1 MLALLAAVVF
11 AQSHAVIIIGKNN
24 QDSVTRASADSLAV
38 RKQDSI
44 AVRREQRRDSLRAR
58 ERDRDSVRREIR
70 LAKKLPITPAIVASA
85 FKDPGARDLLL
96 RAREAR
102 LSQDSSL
109 TGYDA
114 NAYERMSVG
123 MGFKHIGRDRLL
135 MRSEQAS
142 HVVWQRGKGA
152 IVDVKGRRSVLPMIE
167 GVGDGD
173 IDLGTDGDIPYAPG
187 RETLWIGSGMA
198 KADVSENEIIHPLAA
213 GAEAY
218 YTYQS
223 GDSVEFQLPGGQRLK
238 LRELRIRP
246 RQPKWNVAVGSLW
259 FDASTAHLVR
269 AVYRMAQEMDIMAV
283 AKEANEEEQ
292 NHDDDMPRW
301 LKPMITP
308 MKANVSA
315 ITVEYGLHEG
325 RFWLPRSQTIEGEA
339 QVSFMHIPFKL
350 EQRYTYKSVN
360 GTQPFPDMTI
370 AVADTASDSVSRAA
384 RREVRRN
391 ECKQGTERVRA
402 HHNRDEDLQILVR
415 VPCDTVALAHS
426 AELPKS
432 IYDEG
437 EQVFGTAERDALVS
451 EALTLGAQP
460 EFNPQRP
467 TVSWGLPFTRFNRIE
482 GFSSA
487 LAVDDVLGGGYSA
500 HGLFRLGAADLSPN
514 GELSLDR
521 TDGRRKIGI
530 GVYRRLAA
538 SNDWGDPLGFSS
550 SVSALLF
557 GRDEGFYYRTWGAEL
572 KGEKEYG
579 LINNWRLF
587 AEQHFDATVHTE
599 FAIAH
604 PGGVKGGLTNIDAL
618 DGKIVGLAVEHHSSY
633 GLDPHGFRAMT
644 DLKLEGATG
653 TFDYSRGSLQTT
665 LSHGL
670 GNLLDGSLTLGGG
683 TSGGQLPIQKQFFL
697 GGVQTVRGQRAG
709 AAIGDSFWMSS
720 LELGMGSTG
729 FRKIV
734 FGDLGWAGDRNNFAH
749 PGRPLSGAGVGASF
763 MDGLIRIDLAKG
775 IYPEKSFRANLY
787 VEARF

>member
-11 AQSHAVIIIGKNN
+11 AQSHVTLQAGNDKR
-24 QDSVTRASADSLAV
+24 DSVDRAKS
-38 RKQDSI
+38 DSI
-44 AVRREQRRDSLRAR
+44 AIRREQRRDSLRAH
-58 ERDRDSVRREIR
+58 ERGRDSVRREIR
-70 LAKKLPITPAIVASA
+70 LAKRLPVTPAVMASA

-123 MGFKHIGRDRLL
+123 MGFKRIGRDRLL

-142 HVVWQRGKGA
+142 HVMWQRGKGA

-167 GVGDGD
+167 GVGKGD
-173 IDLGTDGDIPYAPG
+173 IDLGNDGDIPYAPG
-187 RETLWIGSGMA
+187 RETLWIGSDMA

-223 GDSVEFQLPGGQRLK
+223 GDSVEFQLPGGQRIQ

-283 AKEANEEEQ
+283 AKEANEEE
-292 NHDDDMPRW
+292 HDPDDDIPRW
-301 LKPMITP
+301 VKPMITP
-308 MKANVSA
+308 MRANVSA

-350 EQRYTYKSVN
+350 EQRYTYESVN
-360 GTQPFPDMTI
+360 GTQPMPELTI
-370 AVADTASDSVSRAA
+370 AVIDTATDSVSRAA
-384 RREVRRN
+384 RRELRRN
-391 ECKQGTERVRA
+391 ECKQGTERVRS

-426 AELPKS
+426 SELPKS

-467 TVSWGLPFTRFNRIE
+467 TVSWGLPYTRFNRIE

-487 LAVDDVLGGGYSA
+487 LAVDDVLGGGYSTHA
-500 HGLFRLGAADLSPN
+500 LLRLGIADLSPN

-521 TDGRRKIGI
+521 TDGRRKIGV
-530 GVYRRLAA
+530 GVYRRLVA

-550 SVSALLF
+550 SLSALVF

-572 KGEKEYG
+572 KGDKDYG
-579 LINNWRLF
+579 MINSWRLF
-587 AEQHFDATVHTE
+587 TEQHFDATVHTE

-604 PGGVKGGLTNIDAL
+604 PGGVKGGLTNINAVN
-618 DGKIVGLAVEHHSSY
+618 GSIVGLAVGHHSSY
-633 GLDPHGFRAMT
+633 GLDPHGFRALT
-644 DLKLEGATG
+644 DIKLEGATG

-665 LSHGL
+665 LSRGL
-670 GNLLDGSLTLGGG
+670 GSALDGALTLGAG

-697 GGVQTVRGQRAG
+697 GGVQTVRGQKAG
-709 AAIGDSFWMSS
+709 AEIGDSFWMTSAEFGTRS
-720 LELGMGSTG
+720 AG

-734 FGDLGWAGDRNNFAH
+734 FGDLGWAGDRTNFSH

-775 IYPEKSFRANLY
+775 IYPEKSVRANLY

>member
-11 AQSHAVIIIGKNN
+11 AQAHVNLQIGNDK
-24 QDSVTRASADSLAV
+24 QDSVARAK
-38 RKQDSI
+38 RDSI
-44 AVRREQRRDSLRAR
+44 AVRRETRRDSMIERAR
-58 ERDRDSVRREIR
+58 VNDSIRKVIRIARRP
-70 LAKKLPITPAIVASA
+70 AVTPAVLASA
-85 FKDPGARDLLL
+85 FKDSRARDLLL
-96 RAREAR
+96 HAREAR
-102 LSQDSSL
+102 LIQDSTL
-109 TGYDA
+109 MGYDA
-114 NAYERMSVG
+114 SAYERVSVG
-123 MGFKHIGRDRLL
+123 MGFKRIGRDRLL
-135 MRSEQAS
+135 MRAERAT
-142 HVVWQRGKGA
+142 HVMWHRDKGA
-152 IVDVKGRRSVLPMIE
+152 VIEVKGQRSAFPMIE

-173 IDLGTDGDIPYAPG
+173 INLGSGGDIPYSPG
-187 RETLWIGSGMA
+187 RETLWIGSGLA
-198 KADVSENEIIHPLAA
+198 KADVSEDEIIHPLAA

-218 YTYQS
+218 YTYAS
-223 GDSVEFQLPGGQRLK
+223 GDSVSFQLPGGQRTE
-238 LRELRIRP
+238 LRELLIRP

-259 FDASTAHLVR
+259 FDVSTAHLVR

-283 AKEANEEEQ
+283 AKEANEEE
-292 NHDDDMPRW
+292 HDPDDDIPRW
-301 LKPMITP
+301 VKPLITP

-350 EQRYTYKSVN
+350 EQRYTYESVN
-360 GTQPFPDMTI
+360 GTQPMPDLTI
-370 AVADTASDSVSRAA
+370 AVSDTASDSVSRAA
-384 RREVRRN
+384 RRELRRN
-391 ECKQGTERVRA
+391 ECKQGTERIRA

-426 AELPKS
+426 SELPKS

-460 EFNPQRP
+460 GFSPQKP
-467 TVSWGLPFTRFNRIE
+467 TVSWGLPYTRFNRIE
-482 GFSSA
+482 GLSSA
-487 LAVDDVLGGGYSA
+487 LAVEQVLGGGYSTHA
-500 HGLFRLGAADLSPN
+500 LFRLGVADISPN

-521 TDGRRKIGI
+521 TDGRRKIGV
-530 GVYRRLAA
+530 GVYRRLVA

-550 SVSALLF
+550 SVSALFF

-572 KGEKEYG
+572 KGEKDYG
-579 LINNWRLF
+579 MINNWRLF
-587 AEQHFDATVHTE
+587 AEQQFDATVHTE

-604 PGGVKGGLTNIDAL
+604 PGGVKGDLTNINAVN
-618 DGKIVGLAVEHHSSY
+618 GKIVGLAVGHHSSY
-633 GLDPHGFRAMT
+633 GLDPHGFRALT
-644 DLKLEGATG
+644 DIKLEGGTG

-665 LSHGL
+665 LSRGIGH
-670 GNLLDGSLTLGGG
+670 LLDGALTLGAG

-709 AAIGDSFWMSS
+709 AQIGDSFWMTSA
-720 LELGMGSTG
+720 EIGTRSTG

-734 FGDLGWAGDRNNFAH
+734 FGDLGWAGDRTNFSH
-749 PGRPLSGAGVGASF
+749 PGRPLSGAGVGASI

-775 IYPEKSFRANLY
+775 IYPEKSVRANLY

>member
-11 AQSHAVIIIGKNN
+11 AQSHIAVQVGKE
-24 QDSVTRASADSLAV
+24 
-38 RKQDSI
+38 KQDSI
-44 AVRREQRRDSLRAR
+44 TRAKSDSIAFRRDQRRDSLRAH
-58 ERDRDSVRREIR
+58 EHARDSVRREIR
-70 LAKKLPITPAIVASA
+70 LAKRLPVTPAVMASA

-96 RAREAR
+96 RARGAR

-123 MGFKHIGRDRLL
+123 MGFTRIGRDRLL
-135 MRSEQAS
+135 LRSEQAS

-167 GVGDGD
+167 GFGNGE

-187 RETLWIGSGMA
+187 RETLWIGSDMA

-223 GDSVEFQLPGGQRLK
+223 GDSVEFQLPGGQRLQ

-259 FDASTAHLVR
+259 FDVSSAHLVR

-283 AKEANEEEQ
+283 AKEANEEE
-292 NHDDDMPRW
+292 HDPDDDIPRW
-301 LKPMITP
+301 VKPMITP
-308 MKANVSA
+308 MRANVSA

-350 EQRYTYKSVN
+350 EQRYTYESVN
-360 GTQPFPDMTI
+360 GTEPMPELTI
-370 AVADTASDSVSRAA
+370 AVIDTASDSVSRAA

-402 HHNRDEDLQILVR
+402 HHNRDEDLRILVR

-426 AELPKS
+426 SELPKS
-432 IYDEG
+432 IYDDG

-460 EFNPQRP
+460 EFAPQKP
-467 TVSWGLPFTRFNRIE
+467 SIAWGLPFTRFNRIE
-482 GFSSA
+482 GLSSA
-487 LAVDDVLGGGYSA
+487 IAVEQVLGGGYSTHA
-500 HGLFRLGAADLSPN
+500 LFRLGVADLSPN

-521 TDGRRKIGI
+521 TDGRRKIGV
-530 GVYRRLAA
+530 GVYRRLVA

-550 SVSALLF
+550 SLSALFF

-572 KGEKEYG
+572 KGEKDYG
-579 LINNWRLF
+579 LINSWHLF
-587 AEQHFDATVHTE
+587 AEQQFDATVHTE
-599 FAIAH
+599 FSLAH
-604 PGGVKGGLTNIDAL
+604 PGGMKGNLTNINAVN
-618 DGKIVGLAVEHHSSY
+618 GKIVGLAVGHHSSY
-633 GLDPHGFRAMT
+633 GLDPHGFRALT
-644 DLKLEGATG
+644 DIKLEGGTG

-670 GNLLDGSLTLGGG
+670 GSALDGALTLGAG

-697 GGVQTVRGQRAG
+697 GGVQTVRGQKAG
-709 AAIGDSFWMSS
+709 AEIGDSFWMTSM
-720 LELGMGSTG
+720 ELGTRSAG

-734 FGDLGWAGDRNNFAH
+734 FGDLGWAGDRTNFSH

-763 MDGLIRIDLAKG
+763 MDGLVRIDLAKG
-775 IYPEKSFRANLY
+775 IYPEKSVRANLY